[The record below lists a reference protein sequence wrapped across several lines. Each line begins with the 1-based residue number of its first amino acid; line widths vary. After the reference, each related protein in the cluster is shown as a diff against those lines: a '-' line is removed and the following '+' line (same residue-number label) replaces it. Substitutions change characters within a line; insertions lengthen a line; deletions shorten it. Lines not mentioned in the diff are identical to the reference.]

1 MDLSVD
7 GVAGLPLSAAD
18 TAFRDEVRTWLA
30 EHLVGEF
37 AGQAD
42 RGGPDDDDNWELRR
56 AWEREL
62 GAGNWLGLS
71 WPVEL
76 GGRGATM
83 TQEIIFAMEYARAG
97 APPRAAMPSVSSSM

>member
-42 RGGPDDDDNWELRR
+42 RGGPDDDDN
-56 AWEREL
+56 
-62 GAGNWLGLS
+62 
-71 WPVEL
+71 
-76 GGRGATM
+76 
-83 TQEIIFAMEYARAG
+83 
-97 APPRAAMPSVSSSM
+97 